1 MWGFSKSTVKI
12 LYLAI
17 FSRGIKGEHTTM
29 ADTNKL
35 TFLGIKGDPGTAYA
49 KNGMV
54 LSFAS
59 LTTGVRAD
67 FKAFIES
74 LMDNFNS
81 GWASEQPYGKSDPI
95 RHFSSTQRTM
105 QITWSCHAA
114 DEEEAA
120 DNMRRISALAQ
131 MQYPVYENRGYA
143 GPKSTNTLMPTG
155 TSKPQAHRRWC
166 IAAPPLIA
174 VKFAN
179 LIQSMVPTT
188 DITDLPKGAYPDN
201 GTVSKRLYGEQKI
214 EGLICAFDSLQIN
227 PRIEVG
233 FFEAPSGV
241 LYPKAY
247 DLSCMMTVLHQVS
260 PNLQVDSL
268 TGEFE
273 KAFGDIYGVGFSN
286 PDGFG
291 PDKLG
296 EVLKKE

>member
-1 MWGFSKSTVKI
+1 
-12 LYLAI
+12 
-17 FSRGIKGEHTTM
+17 M

-35 TFLGIKGDPGTAYA
+35 TFLGIKGDPITAYA

-67 FKAFIES
+67 FKAIIES

-114 DEEEAA
+114 NEEEAA

-131 MQYPVYENRGYA
+131 MQYPVYENRGYT
-143 GPKSTNTLMPTG
+143 GPKNTNSFTSAAA
-155 TSKPQAHRRWC
+155 SKPQSQRRWC

-179 LIQSMVPTT
+179 LIQGTVPSS
-188 DITDLPKGAYPDN
+188 DLPKGAYPDN
-201 GTVSKRLYGEQKI
+201 GTVSKRLYGEEKI

-233 FFEAPSGV
+233 FFEAPGGV

-260 PNLQVDSL
+260 PNIHVDSD
-268 TGEFE
+268 TGKFE

-291 PDKLG
+291 RDILTD
-296 EVLKKE
+296 VLKKE

>member
-1 MWGFSKSTVKI
+1 
-12 LYLAI
+12 
-17 FSRGIKGEHTTM
+17 M

-35 TFLGIKGDPGTAYA
+35 TFLGIEGDPITAYA

-67 FKAFIES
+67 FKALIES
-74 LMDNFNS
+74 IMDNFNS

-114 DEEEAA
+114 NEEEAA

-143 GPKSTNTLMPTG
+143 GPTPPG
-155 TSKPQAHRRWC
+155 TWNEVGAALKAMGSRNASNSQAQRRWC

-179 LIQSMVPTT
+179 LIQSTVPSS
-188 DITDLPKGAYPDN
+188 DLPEGAYPDN

-233 FFEAPSGV
+233 FFEAPAGV

-260 PNLQVDSL
+260 PNIHVDPL

-291 PDKLG
+291 RDILTD
-296 EVLKKE
+296 VLKKE